1 MVQPPGKKP
10 TASPAAKAA
19 SPAAKPGA
27 ARPSA
32 AKSPAPAK
40 PAPAKRA
47 AAPSKSSGTTSGR
60 LTIAILGGLA
70 AGLVA
75 MLIYS
80 MADSKS
86 DYAFNRPEAQLPS
99 LQAKHTLQ

>member
-1 MVQPPGKKP
+1 MVQPPRKSP
-10 TASPAAKAA
+10 TARPAAKAA
-19 SPAAKPGA
+19 PHAAKPGA
-27 ARPSA
+27 TRPSA

-40 PAPAKRA
+40 PAPAKKT
-47 AAPSKSSGTTSGR
+47 AAPGKSGGTTGGR

-70 AGLVA
+70 VGLVA

-80 MADSKS
+80 MVDSKS